1 LTAIVTVHCS
11 KASPVAPEA
20 TFVQPLNAVMSKNG
34 DRTSLLEGNVNKRFL
49 IKFETKLLF
58 LLAAIQACK

>member
-1 LTAIVTVHCS
+1 
-11 KASPVAPEA
+11 VAPEA